1 MINIRTPILLLLGS
15 MLYGSAAAAEDAPIT
30 YDRVTLSVNTEKQVD
45 NDTVVA
51 QLFSEREGEQTS
63 QLASE
68 INENIAWALERVK
81 NVDAVSA
88 QTTGYHTQPVYQK
101 QKIIGWR
108 VRQSIKLES
117 QDTTALGEL
126 IGELQSRL
134 AMGSISYTISPDLRA
149 RAEDSL
155 ITQAIVSFGNRARL
169 IAKELGR
176 PGYRIVRLDIVTT
189 GTPVRPR
196 AFQRMAVS
204 VEAADNVTPPVLDS
218 GVQVVRVGINGVIEL
233 KLN

>member
-1 MINIRTPILLLLGS
+1 MINIRTLTVLLLGS
-15 MLYGSAAAAEDAPIT
+15 MLYGSAAAEDAPLT
-30 YDRVTLSVNTEKQVD
+30 YDRVTLSVNAEKQVE

-68 INENIAWALERVK
+68 VNKNIAWALERAK
-81 NVDAVSA
+81 KVDAVSV
-88 QTTGYHTQPVYQK
+88 QTTGYHSQPVYQK

-149 RAEDSL
+149 RAEDNL
-155 ITQAIVSFGNRARL
+155 ITQAIDSFDQRARL

-176 PGYRIVRLDIVTT
+176 PGYRIVRLDVVTT
-189 GTPVRPR
+189 GTPVRPM
-196 AFQRMAVS
+196 AHQRMAVS
-204 VEAADNVTPPVLDS
+204 MEASDDVTPPVLDS
-218 GVQVVRVGINGVIEL
+218 GVQVVRVGINGIIEL